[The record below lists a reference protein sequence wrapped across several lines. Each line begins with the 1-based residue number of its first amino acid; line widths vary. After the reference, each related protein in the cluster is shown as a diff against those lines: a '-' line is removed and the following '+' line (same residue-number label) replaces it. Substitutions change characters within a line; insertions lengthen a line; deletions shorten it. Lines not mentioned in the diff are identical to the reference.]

1 MRAAD
6 LPREWEQL
14 LEATR
19 ADDYD
24 EAQRICFKYGF
35 GDEPVVRKLRKYTYY
50 WTSPNGNQGITV
62 SNSEMG
68 RVMGITAPSV
78 YKKFEADKSDSVI
91 WTQGDSKDWEI
102 TRVLKEDD

>member
-1 MRAAD
+1 MRATES
-6 LPREWEQL
+6 PQEWEQL
-14 LEATR
+14 LEAVR

-35 GDEPVVRKLRKYTYY
+35 GDEPVVRKLRKHTYY
-50 WTSPNGNQGITV
+50 WTSPNGNQGV
-62 SNSEMG
+62 ADSNNAMG

-78 YKKFEADKSDSVI
+78 SKKFEADKSDSVVWI
-91 WTQGDSKDWEI
+91 QGDSKGWGI